1 MQGMVEWVSEPAAR
15 EDPCCPDIV
24 GRFSEPAVL
33 VLQADMTESQLTARC
48 EGCILFIVHG
58 KGQKE
63 HKE

>member
-24 GRFSEPAVL
+24 VL